1 MILRPR
7 PTIGIDLDSGEK
19 WESNFWARVMG
30 EKEERRRELR
40 TIEQQ
45 WQAIGEER
53 QENAQMREWLA
64 EQKSNLKNREAK
76 VAEVESLAPSVR
88 QLQQTNISFNMIQ
101 SYILLVNE
109 RAVLGNIDTRKAAL
123 SLSHELYF
131 CVQSHQEIYIIR
143 HHNNI

>member
-1 MILRPR
+1 M
-7 PTIGIDLDSGEK
+7 G
-19 WESNFWARVMG
+19 RVMG
-30 EKEERRRELR
+30 EKEERRRELQ

-88 QLQQTNISFNMIQ
+88 QLQQMNISFNMIQ

-123 SLSHELYF
+123 SLSHEL
-131 CVQSHQEIYIIR
+131 
-143 HHNNI
+143 